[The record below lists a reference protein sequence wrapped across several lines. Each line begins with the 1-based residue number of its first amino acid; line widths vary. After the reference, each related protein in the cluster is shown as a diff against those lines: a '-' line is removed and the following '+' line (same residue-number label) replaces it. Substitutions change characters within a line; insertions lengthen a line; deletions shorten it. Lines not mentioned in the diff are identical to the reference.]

1 MNFNDVPEGET
12 AARAIVFSAVSCGAV
27 HLSITAG
34 PTVVGGPAGTAS
46 GRSRRWEHPSRSRTS
61 RSSTPPRGRL
71 WLSYEGT
78 SAGDVATGTVTV
90 HCAETNQDFVVPIA
104 ANTIARPTVATM
116 LVLDQSGSMD
126 WLAGIDAS
134 TKESTSCTKPQG
146 PSCNCNAKETRSE
159 WSADHNSYPGAP
171 VTVHGRCVR
180 PARGPERN
188 PGPGTPRS
196 DIDWCWRRAR
206 QKHTEPRHGLRPQG
220 DDRLHRR
227 PENTPPSSRM
237 S

>member
-34 PTVVGGPAGTAS
+34 PTVVGGPAGTAF
-46 GRSRRWEHPSRSRTS
+46 GTFPSLGTS
-61 RSSTPPRGRL
+61 VAIPHISSTPPRGRL

-134 TKESTSCTKPQG
+134 TKRIDVLHQAAGTFVQLLQRYEGDAVGMVSRPQLLSG
-146 PSCNCNAKETRSE
+146 RASDA
-159 WSADHNSYPGAP
+159 
-171 VTVHGRCVR
+171 VHGRCVR
-180 PARGPERN
+180 PARGRTQSRPWH
-188 PGPGTPRS
+188 PRS
-196 DIDWCWRRAR
+196 DIDWCWRRSAET
-206 QKHTEPRHGLRPQG
+206 H
-220 DDRLHRR
+220 
-227 PENTPPSSRM
+227 
-237 S
+237 